1 MLSTFFGLNT
11 ALSGILAQQRSLDIT
26 AHNVANANTV
36 GYSRQEATLVASPAF
51 TYPSVSGSG
60 ITGQIGAGVT
70 VEQYKRVRDM
80 FVDVQLRAQTM
91 RQGYYEATSNGLDQV
106 ELSLAEPGETGLSA
120 LMTKFYDAW
129 SDVSNAPENLA
140 TRQSLIQAA
149 TSLTEGFHTFDA
161 QLATIGAQS
170 GQQLNLDL
178 NEINQIGSQI
188 LDLNVKIANS
198 VATGDAP
205 NDLFDK
211 RDVLVDRLA
220 ELGNVSVTTGALG
233 AIDVNFAGAAL
244 VTGTTSSMT
253 VAESDLTSLTSGKL
267 AGLVTLRDTTI
278 PTYRATLDGIA
289 ASLVSQTNA
298 VHTGGFDLT
307 GTAGGDFFTAG
318 GTTAATIS
326 LTSAISGNP
335 SLIAASGVSGAPG
348 NASVALQMAGMRD
361 NPSISVAYRQLV
373 TRIGSET
380 QDSHRSL
387 ANAQLLA
394 DALRDKRDAVS
405 GVSLD
410 EEMTNLTRY
419 QRGFQASARALNAMD
434 EMLDQLVNRTGRVG
448 L

>member
-60 ITGQIGAGVT
+60 ITGQIGAGMT

-188 LDLNVKIANS
+188 L
-198 VATGDAP
+198 
-205 NDLFDK
+205 
-211 RDVLVDRLA
+211 
-220 ELGNVSVTTGALG
+220 
-233 AIDVNFAGAAL
+233 
-244 VTGTTSSMT
+244 
-253 VAESDLTSLTSGKL
+253 
-267 AGLVTLRDTTI
+267 
-278 PTYRATLDGIA
+278 
-289 ASLVSQTNA
+289 
-298 VHTGGFDLT
+298 
-307 GTAGGDFFTAG
+307 
-318 GTTAATIS
+318 
-326 LTSAISGNP
+326 
-335 SLIAASGVSGAPG
+335 
-348 NASVALQMAGMRD
+348 
-361 NPSISVAYRQLV
+361 
-373 TRIGSET
+373 
-380 QDSHRSL
+380 
-387 ANAQLLA
+387 
-394 DALRDKRDAVS
+394 
-405 GVSLD
+405 
-410 EEMTNLTRY
+410 
-419 QRGFQASARALNAMD
+419 
-434 EMLDQLVNRTGRVG
+434 
-448 L
+448 